1 MMPAGS
7 ATLAILIALALGFG
21 GGWLYKKESTTST
34 STTTTTMPVVNGSTT
49 TTTTN
54 PPALACSG
62 AVLSGSVGT
71 LGGSAGTIQVSFL
84 VANVGAKACTILG
97 YPTLQLLSSNL
108 TAMTTTTVPG
118 MAAFGPAAANAAPKT
133 QHVAVGG
140 HVEFILQYS
149 DVPSGTETTCP
160 AAASVNVYP
169 PNSATPFNVVTAI
182 DACDLGTLNVS
193 PFFAAT

>member
-7 ATLAILIALALGFG
+7 ATLAILIALVLGFG

-34 STTTTTMPVVNGSTT
+34 TTTTTTMPVVDGSTT
-49 TTTTN
+49 TTTTT

-62 AVLSGSVGT
+62 VVLSGSVITSQGA
-71 LGGSAGTIQVSFL
+71 AGTIQVSFL
-84 VANVGAKACTILG
+84 VANVGARACTIHG
-97 YPTLQLLSSNL
+97 YPMLQLLSSNM
-108 TAMTTTTVPG
+108 TAMTTTTVNG

-140 HVEFILQYS
+140 HVEFVLQYS
-149 DVPSGTETTCP
+149 HVPSGTETTCP
-160 AAASVNVYP
+160 TAASVNVYP
-169 PNSATPFNVVTAI
+169 PDSATPFNVVTAI
-182 DACDLGTLNVS
+182 DACNLGTLNVS